1 MATVIIPAQV
11 DTTLTDKLLEGPKKT
26 LNGGTVN
33 LVTEEYKNLARSQKQ
48 SYEDID
54 TDSPIQVH
62 FYLWL

>member
-26 LNGGTVN
+26 LDGGTVDP
-33 LVTEEYKNLARSQKQ
+33 VAEEYKNLPRSQKQ
-48 SYEDID
+48 GYEDIN
-54 TDSPIQVH
+54 TDSPVQVH

>member
-26 LNGGTVN
+26 LNGGTVD